1 MINSLFILGSAY
13 NKSRVVSIFFILGWI
28 AYMFIGSD
36 LSLGILFPIINLI
49 VFLLVSISINL
60 IKNRK
65 INTILSIFSI
75 LIWSIIIDLICYF
88 LFPSIS
94 GNQNMLAYIFQG
106 ILFNGKYVFSNA
118 IMIGGISIID
128 YIIKNTQNKVKINE
142 YLFCNDKK
150 ICSKLKRFKII

>member
-13 NKSRVVSIFFILGWI
+13 NKSRIVSIFFMLGWI
-28 AYMFIGSD
+28 AYMLIGSD

-88 LFPSIS
+88 LYPSMS

-106 ILFNGKYVFSNA
+106 ILFNGKYVVTNA
-118 IMIGGISIID
+118 MIIGIVPIID
-128 YIIKNTQNKVKINE
+128 HIINISKKSQKLGINNYEEKKYNKLYI
-142 YLFCNDKK
+142 
-150 ICSKLKRFKII
+150 

>member
-1 MINSLFILGSAY
+1 MINSLFILGSEY
-13 NKSRVVSIFFILGWI
+13 NKSRVVSILFILGWI
-28 AYMFIGSD
+28 SYMFIGSD

-88 LFPSIS
+88 LYPSMS
-94 GNQNMLAYIFQG
+94 GNQNMLVYIFQG
-106 ILFNGKYVFSNA
+106 ILFNGKYVVINA
-118 IMIGGISIID
+118 MAIGIILIID
-128 YIIKNTQNKVKINE
+128 YIIETSKKEKLYLVK
-142 YLFCNDKK
+142 
-150 ICSKLKRFKII
+150 

>member
-13 NKSRVVSIFFILGWI
+13 NKSRVVSILFILGWI
-28 AYMFIGSD
+28 SYMFIGSD

-88 LFPSIS
+88 LYPSMS
-94 GNQNMLAYIFQG
+94 GNQNMLVYIFQG
-106 ILFNGKYVFSNA
+106 ILFNGKYVVINA
-118 IMIGGISIID
+118 MAIGIILIID
-128 YIIKNTQNKVKINE
+128 YIIET
-142 YLFCNDKK
+142 
-150 ICSKLKRFKII
+150 

>member
-13 NKSRVVSIFFILGWI
+13 NKSRVVSILFILGWI
-28 AYMFIGSD
+28 SYMFIGSD

-88 LFPSIS
+88 LYPSMS
-94 GNQNMLAYIFQG
+94 GNQNMLVYIFQG
-106 ILFNGKYVFSNA
+106 ILFNGKYVVINA
-118 IMIGGISIID
+118 MAIGIILIID
-128 YIIKNTQNKVKINE
+128 YIIETSKKEKLYLVK
-142 YLFCNDKK
+142 
-150 ICSKLKRFKII
+150 